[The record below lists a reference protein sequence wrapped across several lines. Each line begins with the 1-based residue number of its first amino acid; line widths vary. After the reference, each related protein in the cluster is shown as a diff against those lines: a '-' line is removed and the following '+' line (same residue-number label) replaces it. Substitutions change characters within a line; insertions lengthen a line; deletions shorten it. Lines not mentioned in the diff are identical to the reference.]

1 MPVWWDTDEHDRW
14 TMLLRCGQ
22 CGTYRDV
29 VVGGDL
35 VKAFERDLNRGA
47 AEIRIAL
54 GRMDRERMLA
64 ETEAFVAAL
73 QYDLIEAGD
82 FASR

>member
-1 MPVWWDTDEHDRW
+1 MPVWWDTDDDDQW
-14 TMLLRCGQ
+14 SLLLRCGQ

-47 AEIRIAL
+47 AEIRVAL

-73 QYDLIEAGD
+73 QHDLIEAGD
-82 FASR
+82 FR